1 VPVQLGLSADVELE
15 VTDAD
20 TAIALHS
27 GDVPVLAT
35 PRIVALCE
43 EATVLALKGHLAKT
57 ETTVGLRVELAHL
70 APISVGSKVKAE
82 ATLERI
88 EGRRLIFTV
97 SVSDVC
103 GLVAAGKVTRA
114 MVDVEG
120 FLEKAR

>member
-1 VPVQLGLSADVELE
+1 MPVQLGLTADVELE
-15 VTDAD
+15 VHDED
-20 TAIALHS
+20 TAIAHGS
-27 GDVPVLAT
+27 GSVPVLAT

-43 EATVLALKGHLAKT
+43 EAACLAVAPQLAEG

-70 APISVGSKVKAE
+70 APIAVGSTVTAE
-82 ATLERI
+82 ATLDKV

-97 SVSDVC
+97 CVNDAS

-114 MVDVEG
+114 TVDVKG